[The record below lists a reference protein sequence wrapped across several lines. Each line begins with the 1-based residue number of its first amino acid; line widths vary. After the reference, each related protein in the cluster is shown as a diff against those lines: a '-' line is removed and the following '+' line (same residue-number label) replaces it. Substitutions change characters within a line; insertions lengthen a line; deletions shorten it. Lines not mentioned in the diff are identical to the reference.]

1 MVRVPGSK
9 VERGRGESNEA
20 GERQGPEGDDGARKL
35 KDLDFLASCR
45 TIAK

>member
-9 VERGRGESNEA
+9 VEHGRGESNEA
-20 GERQGPEGDDGARKL
+20 GERQGPEGDDGARNL